1 MLTADHVVFSTRDQ
15 SHDSKRYLLTI
26 YDRATAWL
34 EASPC
39 PSKDARVTK
48 MALREFAGI
57 SKVGLLYS
65 DNSGEIVEAAK
76 SLG

>member
-39 PSKDARVTK
+39 PSKDAQVTK
-48 MALREFAGI
+48 MALRDFAGTGGCRPFG
-57 SKVGLLYS
+57 GL
-65 DNSGEIVEAAK
+65 AAYP
-76 SLG
+76 G